1 MVLYLLYMKAEAEN
15 VGSVDLRPDSNLRIS
30 VRNPLS
36 DCETREDVVF
46 NPHET
51 VDQDESSREPPH
63 HFTLKWEGSKK
74 PSILRALDATEAAT
88 ALKKNKKHK
97 LGSPRSYV
105 GAEDSG
111 NWVPLLAVE
120 CRGLEPYAFKP
131 MKDEF
136 VIVSEGGFR
145 FEEDIDLGE
154 GEWADYDAENDCPV
168 SLQEIQ
174 FKFEAV

>member
-1 MVLYLLYMKAEAEN
+1 MKAEVEN
-15 VGSVDLRPDSNLRIS
+15 VGSVELRPDSNLRIS

-36 DCETREDVVF
+36 DSETRENVVF
-46 NPHET
+46 NPSET
-51 VDQDESSREPPH
+51 LDQDESSREPPH

-74 PSILRALDATEAAT
+74 PSVLRALDAAEATT

-97 LGSPRSYV
+97 LGPPRSYT
-105 GAEDSG
+105 GDDSG

-131 MKDEF
+131 MNDEF
-136 VIVSEGGFR
+136 IVVSEGGFR
-145 FEEDIDLGE
+145 FDEDIEMSE
-154 GEWADYDAENDCPV
+154 GEWTDYDAENDCPV
-168 SLQEIQ
+168 SIQEIE

>member
-1 MVLYLLYMKAEAEN
+1 MVLFLLYMKTEVEN
-15 VGSVDLRPDSNLRIS
+15 VSSIELRPDSHLRIS
-30 VRNPLS
+30 VMNPLS
-36 DCETREDVVF
+36 DSETRENVVF
-46 NPHET
+46 NPTET

-63 HFTLKWEGSKK
+63 HFALKWEGAKK
-74 PSILRALDATEAAT
+74 PSILRALDASEAAT

-97 LGSPRSYV
+97 LGLPRSYT
-105 GAEDSG
+105 GDDSG

-136 VIVSEGGFR
+136 VIVSEGGVR
-145 FEEDIDLGE
+145 FDEDIELGE

-168 SLQEIQ
+168 SLQAIE
-174 FKFEAV
+174 FKFESV